1 MVTRSLKLTRHR
13 LKFVIQSEI
22 QWGSDSIITSSHPK
36 LGKDPPMYL
45 RQIHTLSPNHSISH
59 LYESGS
65 RSIVRARLPL
75 VLKWYV
81 ILTDR
86 SPVWSVFSFVLALIL
101 PLILCLHGPWCISWD
116 KTSSSSHKPFPILQ
130 SRTNGKGT
138 ALKGQSFCCYSFA
151 SLDDKQPYYFSK
163 ECFVDLLALP

>member
-13 LKFVIQSEI
+13 LKFVIQREI

-86 SPVWSVFSFVLALIL
+86 SPVWSVFSLFLL
-101 PLILCLHGPWCISWD
+101 
-116 KTSSSSHKPFPILQ
+116 
-130 SRTNGKGT
+130 
-138 ALKGQSFCCYSFA
+138 SFYLLSCVSMDPGA
-151 SLDDKQPYYFSK
+151 SLETKHHPVPTSHFPFCSHVPTERALLSK
-163 ECFVDLLALP
+163 DSPFAAIPLLP